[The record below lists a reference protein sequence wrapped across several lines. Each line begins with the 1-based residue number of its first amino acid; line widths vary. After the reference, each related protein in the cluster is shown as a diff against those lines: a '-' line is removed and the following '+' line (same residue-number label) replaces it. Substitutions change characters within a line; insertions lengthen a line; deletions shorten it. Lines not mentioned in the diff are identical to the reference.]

1 MALANGSGYASPCD
15 GAILTGLRIIFRQRN
30 IPMTTALVNR
40 QILLGITGGIAA
52 YKTAELL
59 RRLQDCGA
67 DVRVVMT
74 PAATEF
80 ITPLTLQALS
90 GHPVHTALLDPEAES
105 GMGHIELARWA
116 DILLVAPASADFM
129 ARLAQGQGNDL
140 LSTVCLATSAP
151 IVLAPAMN
159 QAMWKNPATQA
170 NADILQQRG
179 VVLWGPADGIQA
191 CGDTGPGRMLEVEDL
206 LSRIAGQFD
215 VGLLAGKRVLIT
227 AGPTREAV
235 DPVRYISN
243 HSSGKMGFALAQA
256 CADAGAITTLIAGPV
271 TLPTPTRV
279 KRIDVVSAQDMF
291 ETVMANVDTADIV
304 IAAAA
309 VADYRPVSV
318 SSGKIKKA
326 GSESMMLELVRN
338 PDIVSS
344 VAALV
349 DAPFTVGF
357 AAETESVE
365 EYARDKMRRK
375 KLDMIIANDVSRTDI
390 GFGSED
396 NAVVVFWPEGAVEY
410 QKMGKAQL
418 SKKLVEKLAELIS
431 EKKLPVWV
439 SK

>member
-1 MALANGSGYASPCD
+1 MAMNNALA
-15 GAILTGLRIIFRQRN
+15 
-30 IPMTTALVNR
+30 NR

-52 YKTAELL
+52 YKAAELL

-116 DILLVAPASADFM
+116 DLVVVAPASADFM
-129 ARLAQGQGNDL
+129 ARLVQGLGNDL
-140 LSTVCLATSAP
+140 LSAVCLATSAR
-151 IVLAPAMN
+151 ICLAPAMN
-159 QAMWKNPATQA
+159 QAMWSNPATRS
-170 NADILQQRG
+170 NAGILQQRG
-179 VVLWGPADGIQA
+179 IALWGPAEGLQA
-191 CGDTGPGRMLEVEDL
+191 CGDIGPGRMLEVDDL
-206 LSRIAGQFD
+206 VAEIAGQFD
-215 VGLLAGKRVLIT
+215 TGLLAGKRVLIT
-227 AGPTREAV
+227 AGPTREAI

-243 HSSGKMGFALAQA
+243 HSSGKMGFALARA

-271 TLPTPTRV
+271 ALPSPPRV

-291 ETVMANVDTADIV
+291 DEVMARVNTVDIV

-309 VADYRPVSV
+309 VADYRVEQVAP
-318 SSGKIKKA
+318 GKIKKTGA
-326 GSESMMLELVRN
+326 DTMNLALVKT
-338 PDIVSS
+338 PDIIAS
-344 VAALV
+344 VASLETG
-349 DAPFTVGF
+349 PFTVGF

-365 EYARDKMRRK
+365 QYARDKMLRK

-396 NAVVVFWPEGAVEY
+396 NAVMVFWPAGAVEY
-410 QKMGKAQL
+410 QIMSKTQL
-418 SKKLVEKLAELIS
+418 SEKLVEKLSELVS
-431 EKKLPVWV
+431 EKLKQVTV
-439 SK
+439 